1 MHAKLFWPIVMH
13 GCESWAIKKA
23 EHWRI
28 DAFELWCWRRLLRV
42 PWTERRT
49 NQSVLRKSTLNIHWK
64 DWCWSWS
71 SSTLANWYEELS
83 HWKRP
88 WCWERLRAGGEGDD
102 RMRWLDGIT
111 DSMDLSWSKLRGDGK
126 GRGRQ
131 AWCAAAQGVSNSQT
145 WLRDWTARWRM
156 QWGSTEGVTECW
168 ARRGKLLGYA
178 FTQDSEFVS
187 ATQSFFWMIGTSVDG
202 RWGVVKRR

>member
-1 MHAKLFWPIVMH
+1 MWELGHKEGWALTNWCFWTVVLEKTLESPLDWKENKPVRPKEINPEYSLEGLMLKLKLQYFGQLIWRT
-13 GCESWAIKKA
+13 ESLEKT
-23 EHWRI
+23 
-28 DAFELWCWRRLLRV
+28 LM
-42 PWTERRT
+42 
-49 NQSVLRKSTLNIHWK
+49 LRKI
-64 DWCWSWS
+64 
-71 SSTLANWYEELS
+71 E
-83 HWKRP
+83 
-88 WCWERLRAGGEGDD
+88 AGGEGDD

-145 WLRDWTARWRM
+145 WLRDWTARWSM
-156 QWGSTEGVTECW
+156 QWGSTAGVTECW